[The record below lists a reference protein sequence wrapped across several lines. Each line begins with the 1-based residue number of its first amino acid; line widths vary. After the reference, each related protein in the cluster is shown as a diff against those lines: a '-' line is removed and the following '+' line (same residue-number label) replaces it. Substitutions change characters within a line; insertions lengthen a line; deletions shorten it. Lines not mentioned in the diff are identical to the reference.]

1 LLHRKFQVQF
11 SISLLKWVDCCFIR
25 EQLGLQ
31 EEPTLVD
38 VENLLRATEPSSFG
52 SELLTCLLKTV
63 LPDSHPMTAKL
74 NENTWPVILRKWL
87 REEQP
92 RLCFDT
98 SFPQLQM
105 EQKLDLLSYL
115 AHVALD
121 SVAIRQ
127 ILDETAE
134 TGPAGESE
142 AAPQR
147 PALELSKLRSCA
159 LGNDR
164 YFNRYWFWRSAGP
177 RIWVESLQD
186 SQEGGASGPLP
197 RPLFQSSWAYYD
209 SPKQVEE
216 LLAFLDD
223 RGIREKELKANLQ
236 QRHKEIEAAM
246 NAHAES

>member
-1 LLHRKFQVQF
+1 MLRQEFCQQFDLSSELPADIQRLKESYTERKRKREEAEAEAEEYPDSSVASASLYPVEDLLLPEAHLVKPPPACSDF
-11 SISLLKWVDCCFIR
+11 SVDPKLVGDMLMIFCFIASFR

-142 AAPQR
+142 AAPQVW
-147 PALELSKLRSCA
+147 KLPQHVA
-159 LGNDR
+159 
-164 YFNRYWFWRSAGP
+164 Y
-177 RIWVESLQD
+177 RILRD
-186 SQEGGASGPLP
+186 P
-197 RPLFQSSWAYYD
+197 
-209 SPKQVEE
+209 
-216 LLAFLDD
+216 
-223 RGIREKELKANLQ
+223 
-236 QRHKEIEAAM
+236 H
-246 NAHAES
+246 